1 VTIGT
6 ARDGTALL
14 QMDEDRRDWLDQA
27 GYTLLTAEGLLS
39 GGLSGEAIS
48 SAFLAMIYAARAALE
63 GQGDDLSGWQDVAAR
78 FQSDALPALGLSK
91 ENQRALPIVA
101 DLYRRIGG
109 GEMEADP
116 VTAAACLEDARSF
129 LGEVE
134 KKLRG

>member
-1 VTIGT
+1 MPVVMPAVVAERALGSGSQPEIVVH
-6 ARDGTALL
+6 ARGRRFVRGAADRPPELVVDGLGQAHAAQVALPQVL
-14 QMDEDRRDWLDQA
+14 VRIA
-27 GYTLLTAEGLLS
+27 
-39 GGLSGEAIS
+39 
-48 SAFLAMIYAARAALE
+48 
-63 GQGDDLSGWQDVAAR
+63 
-78 FQSDALPALGLSK
+78 DALPALGLSK